1 MTEKSVIN
9 ILVELSGRL
18 ADEEDYDEDIAPKI
32 QQVINY
38 IHENNNPR

>member
-1 MTEKSVIN
+1 MSEESVIN

-18 ADEEDYDEDIAPKI
+18 ADEVDYDEDIAPKI

-38 IHENNNPR
+38 IYENNNPR